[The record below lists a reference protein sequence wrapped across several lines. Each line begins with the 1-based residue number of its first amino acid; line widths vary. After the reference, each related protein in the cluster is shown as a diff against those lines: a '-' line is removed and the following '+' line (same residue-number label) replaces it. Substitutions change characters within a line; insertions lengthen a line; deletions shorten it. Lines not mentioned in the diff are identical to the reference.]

1 MTPKDPLPRT
11 REEGQAGL
19 HSPGTGTPFFLADL
33 VGSSPAVAGGNG
45 ARALTDTREA
55 SLEDAR
61 GGEEALCGKVS
72 ALLEGGRYRDAELLL
87 TRGLEIYPESVDLLK
102 ELGVLYH
109 LQGRFGK
116 AARTFTRV
124 MNITGNGKQSLS
136 WKIASLSHKARAEL
150 AGPDPGASL
159 ATFDEILVLDPS
171 DPDAWAGK
179 IAALRAL
186 GNLGEADD
194 LVREWSLLDRP
205 GPPVDYE
212 EGWLRMDEDRPDLAL
227 EAFGRAALAAPDWA
241 DPVLSQALAMAR
253 LGRGAEGEALIRGFL
268 AGKRGE
274 TGLEACLGWFLL
286 SLRDLGKAKDIFLQ
300 LAREDGDPAG
310 FQGLASLLLATGRT
324 REAGVIMERLA
335 DAFPRDPLIQANHGM
350 VLLREGG
357 ARNLADAAIAA
368 KRALTLDPRCAAAC
382 SCLGF
387 AALASGRLDEAEGHL
402 GEASRL
408 GDPAGPRNEGLLSCA
423 RGRWDMAGP
432 VLTQATRADPVDA
445 RAWAGLGAVA
455 LGTGRLGDA
464 VSHLRRA
471 CTLDPWNASAACGLA
486 VALGRQGDSAG
497 AEEAIRRALGTAR
510 GAGQGKLLLELA
522 VVFVARGR
530 RGLPGVLDDDA
541 RQALGEAAALLPGDP
556 AVSFYQGVVEG
567 RLGNLK
573 EAVDRFSSS
582 VGREEFRVPAHEN
595 IRRLRARSRPAN
607 GLIPQ
612 NFPARSA
619 LAAFLFLQL
628 AAIWLSFVVR
638 LVSET
643 GFVLLTA
650 ILSGLIAL
658 TILAPARNGARARE
672 APPDLVIPERTFHPA
687 PEADMVSPFIRLRRS
702 IRP

>member
-1 MTPKDPLPRT
+1 MTPKDPRPRA
-11 REEGQAGL
+11 REEGQPGL
-19 HSPGTGTPFFLADL
+19 QPPGAETPLFLANLVGTGQGVTGDDGAASPLDTPA
-33 VGSSPAVAGGNG
+33 
-45 ARALTDTREA
+45 A
-55 SLEDAR
+55 SLDDAR
-61 GGEEALCGKVS
+61 GGEEALYGKVS

-87 TRGLEIYPESVDLLK
+87 SRGLEIYPESVDLLK

-136 WKIASLSHKARAEL
+136 WKVASLSNKARAEL

-159 ATFDEILVLDPS
+159 ATFDEILALDPS
-171 DPDAWAGK
+171 DEDAWAGK

-186 GNLGEADD
+186 GDLGEADD

-205 GPPVDYE
+205 GPSVDYE

-227 EAFGRAALAAPDWA
+227 DAFGRAALAVPDWA
-241 DPVLSQALAMAR
+241 DPVLSQALTMAR
-253 LGRGAEGEALIRGFL
+253 LGRGGEGEALIRGLL
-268 AGKRGE
+268 ARKRGE
-274 TGLEACLGWFLL
+274 PGLEACLGWFLL

-335 DAFPRDPLIQANHGM
+335 DAFPRDPLVQANHGM

-357 ARNLADAAIAA
+357 ARNLADASIAA
-368 KRALTLDPRCAAAC
+368 KRALTLDSRCAPAR
-382 SCLGF
+382 SCLGI

-402 GEASRL
+402 GEAARL

-432 VLTQATRADPVDA
+432 LLVQATREDPLDA
-445 RAWAGLGAVA
+445 RAWVGLGAVA
-455 LGTGRLGDA
+455 LGTGRTGDA

-471 CTLDPWNASAACGLA
+471 CALDPWNASAACGLA
-486 VALGRQGDSAG
+486 VALGRHGDSTG

-510 GAGQGKLLLELA
+510 GAGRGKLLLELA
-522 VVFVARGR
+522 AVFTARGR
-530 RGLPGVLDDDA
+530 RGLPGVLDEDA

-556 AVSFYQGVVEG
+556 TVSFYQGVVEG

-595 IRRLRARSRPAN
+595 IRRLRARSRPGN
-607 GLIPQ
+607 GLIPEH
-612 NFPARSA
+612 FPARTV
-619 LAAFLFLQL
+619 LAVFLLLQL
-628 AAIWLSFVVR
+628 AAIWLSFVAR

-650 ILSGLIAL
+650 ILTGLVAL
-658 TILAPARNGARARE
+658 TILAPVRNGARARE
-672 APPDLVIPERTFHPA
+672 VPPDLVIPERTFHPA
-687 PEADMVSPFIRLRRS
+687 PEADMASPFIRLRRS
-702 IRP
+702 MRP